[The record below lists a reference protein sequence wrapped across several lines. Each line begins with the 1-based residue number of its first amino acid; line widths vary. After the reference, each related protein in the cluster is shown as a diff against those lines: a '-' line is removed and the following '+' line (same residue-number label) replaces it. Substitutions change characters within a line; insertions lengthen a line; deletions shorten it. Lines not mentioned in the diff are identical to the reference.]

1 MDNLNESQILVVDD
15 AEENID
21 IIIEALG
28 NDYEISVAMDGETAL
43 QAVAERKPD
52 LILLDI
58 IMPGMDGYG
67 VCTRL
72 KESEDYRDISIIFL
86 TSKIETEDVVKGF
99 SLGAADYIT
108 KPFNL
113 PILRARV
120 KTHLTLMRH
129 IRQLEEFASKDGLTM
144 VANRRIF
151 NDFLDREWRRCQRS
165 HLPISLL
172 MIDIDH
178 FKIFNDTY
186 GHLQGDDVLK
196 RVAAT
201 IDSSCLRP
209 GDLVARY
216 GGEEFAVVMGTT
228 DNCSAYRIAEEVRR
242 KIELLQI
249 QHAGSEKHFVTISIG
264 VATLVPERKSAPE
277 KLIEL
282 ADSFLYK
289 AKGAGR
295 NQVKSS

>member
-43 QAVAERKPD
+43 QAVAEKKPD